1 MDLLSFFVLLTVTPF
16 FIHLF
21 LSHVFPNGYHY
32 KTLNF
37 NWVSIKI
44 KNFKSKGQSGL
55 GVHQDQEFQKQR
67 SKCFGC
73 HYKSPNFNWVTIR
86 IHQDQEFQKQRCD
99 LCLDWTKDNPLV
111 KRIRLWRWF
120 GTYNQMPRNDY
131 AFSDYKSMP
140 RVLLFEPGGSSAEV
154 LLYGGKVVSWK
165 NSLGEELLFMSKKAS
180 GRVPKGGISL
190 CFPQLGNMGTMKEIC
205 SSKNHVKSLDD
216 IPLRMSPTG
225 NPSSVDLTL
234 KTSSNNLNMWPRS
247 FELRLRVS
255 LGPDKMTIMSHIKN
269 TDSTSFPFTISLQ
282 NYFLVSDISE
292 VRVEGLETLDF
303 LDNLQQGKRFTEQPD
318 AITFDGEVDRVY
330 TRTPGNIAIID
341 HKKKRTIVIRNEG
354 LPDAELWTPWDN
366 APKAAVSGFA
376 DKDYKTM
383 LSVDSGVLENPIN
396 LKPLEEW
403 KGYQELSVI
412 SSSYCSGQL
421 DAKTVAFYAKT

>member
-1 MDLLSFFVLLTVTPF
+1 MGSRHVRGDLKDIQVKKRL
-16 FIHLF
+16 
-21 LSHVFPNGYHY
+21 
-32 KTLNF
+32 
-37 NWVSIKI
+37 
-44 KNFKSKGQSGL
+44 
-55 GVHQDQEFQKQR
+55 E
-67 SKCFGC
+67 
-73 HYKSPNFNWVTIR
+73 
-86 IHQDQEFQKQRCD
+86 
-99 LCLDWTKDNPLV
+99 WTKENPLV

-120 GTYNQMPRNDY
+120 GTFNQMPRNDFM
-131 AFSDYKSMP
+131 FSDYKSLP

-165 NSLGEELLFMSKKAS
+165 NSQGEELLFISKKAS
-180 GRVPKGGISL
+180 GRFPKGGISL
-190 CFPQLGNMGTMKEIC
+190 CFPQLGNMGIIKDIC
-205 SSKNHVKSLDD
+205 SSKNYVKSIDD
-216 IPLRMSPTG
+216 IPLRLSPTG

-234 KTSSNNLNMWPRS
+234 KTSSNNLNLWPRS

-255 LGPDKMTIMSHIKN
+255 LGPDKMTITSHIKN
-269 TDSTSFPFTISLQ
+269 TDSTSFSFTFSLL
-282 NYFLVSDISE
+282 NYFLVSDIRC
-292 VRVEGLETLDF
+292 V
-303 LDNLQQGKRFTEQPD
+303 NW
-318 AITFDGEVDRVY
+318 VDRVY

-366 APKAAVSGFA
+366 ASKAAVSGFG

-403 KGYQELSVI
+403 KGYQELSII

-421 DAKTVAFYAKT
+421 DAKTVAFYAKQY